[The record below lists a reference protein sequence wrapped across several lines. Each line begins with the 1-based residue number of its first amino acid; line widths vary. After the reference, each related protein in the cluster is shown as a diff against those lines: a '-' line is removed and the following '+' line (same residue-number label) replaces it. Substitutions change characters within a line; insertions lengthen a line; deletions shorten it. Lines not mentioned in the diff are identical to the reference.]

1 MQDCSPPIAKPH
13 VGKRI
18 LKFLKPALLLAVV
31 LPGCQTA
38 AERRIAEGESK
49 LREMNARSQMAQ
61 STPTLQST
69 RDLSPINQ
77 TSQND
82 KHEKSLGM
90 TLYPGSKPYTEGPTT
105 LSNTGDG
112 IAMLLLETQ
121 DSVDKVMDFYKNQL
135 SVKLGAGSADKV
147 SFKEENRNG
156 KRTLR
161 LTKPF
166 PSGGLQS
173 VEAKEED
180 GKTIIE
186 LMNLQSITLGKTLPI
201 PESGAGRQFTPPR
214 SQ

>member
-1 MQDCSPPIAKPH
+1 MQDCSSPFARNY
-13 VGKRI
+13 VAKRI
-18 LKFLKPALLLAVV
+18 FKFVKPALLLAVV

-49 LREMNARSQMAQ
+49 LREMNARSQIVQ
-61 STPTLQST
+61 PSPTLQST
-69 RDLSPINQ
+69 RDLSPVSQ

-82 KHEKSLGM
+82 KQEKSLGM
-90 TLYPGSKPYTEGPTT
+90 TLYPGSKPYMEGPTT

-112 IAMLLLETQ
+112 IAMMLLETQ

-135 SVKLGAGSADKV
+135 SVKLGAGPAHKV

-201 PESGAGRQFTPPR
+201 PEAGAEKQFMPPR

>member
-1 MQDCSPPIAKPH
+1 MQDCSSPIARPR
-13 VGKRI
+13 VGARI
-18 LKFLKPALLLAVV
+18 FKFVKPALLLAVV

-38 AERRIAEGESK
+38 TERRIAEGESK
-49 LREMNARSQMAQ
+49 LREMNARSHIARP
-61 STPTLQST
+61 SPTLQST

-77 TSQND
+77 SSQND
-82 KHEKSLGM
+82 MQEKSLGM
-90 TLYPGSKPYTEGPTT
+90 TLYPGSKPYMEGPTT

-112 IAMLLLETQ
+112 IAMMLLETQ

-135 SVKLGAGSADKV
+135 SVKLGTGSADKV

-201 PESGAGRQFTPPR
+201 PESGAGKQFTPPR